1 MKFGTNPE
9 QRMGNTLQF
18 FSDLFCDSPR
28 RQIVAPFPHKP
39 PIDNQLRSLIKYK
52 ISRGSEV
59 DENLLGG
66 CRQCGVG
73 TEFFF
78 QHKFAYYHG
87 RTRCGNSG
95 RGGRAGARRRGRIGR
110 AERAHRPVPGGADP
124 PAGAGRRE
132 RIGRAERAHQ
142 PVTGGEGASAPG
154 GEGASAPGR
163 RAT

>member
-73 TEFFF
+73 TEFFSSINL
-78 QHKFAYYHG
+78 HIIMAE
-87 RTRCGNSG
+87 
-95 RGGRAGARRRGRIGR
+95 RGVENRAGA
-110 AERAHRPVPGGADP
+110 AVPVPAGEGAS
-124 PAGAGRRE
+124 AGRRE
-132 RIGRAERAHQ
+132 RIGRCRAERTHRL
-142 PVTGGEGASAPG
+142 VPG
-154 GEGASAPGR
+154 GESASAGR
-163 RAT
+163 RERISR